1 MESFLRTPYFLHETR
16 SIWLNKTWH
25 ITPCIINYRKQWRW
39 SFDNVDILSCKN
51 KQRLD
56 LFTRDTT
63 SFKACEHLHLF
74 ASKRLFFKRRC
85 SFSRNGALC
94 SAYCAVQRIVVWVRF
109 LCSKEC
115 CSICTRK
122 TWYFEGS
129 HSILCTDT
137 TSLRKHRTE
146 YCSLWIKHIYVV
158 RTERCKFVL
167 NPAFL

>member
-1 MESFLRTPYFLHETR
+1 ML
-16 SIWLNKTWH
+16 I
-25 ITPCIINYRKQWRW
+25 
-39 SFDNVDILSCKN
+39 SCKN

-56 LFTRDTT
+56 LVTRDTT

-85 SFSRNGALC
+85 SFSRNCALC

-115 CSICTRK
+115 RSICTRK

-129 HSILCTDT
+129 HSIFCMDT

-146 YCSLWIKHIYVV
+146 YFTCESNIYIYIYVV